1 MKFIPSKIAN
11 LSAFMLVSTFFT
23 LWLAVFIGN
32 EVEAILSYFF
42 VFSFGI
48 MHGANDLKLIQRT
61 AGLGTRTFYFRALFS
76 YILVIGIIALFFS
89 LVPILA
95 LGFFILASAYHFGE
109 QHWVSRIA
117 SKNVFS
123 GLFFLAYG
131 LIIFFLLFHF
141 HAVEVSQI
149 IYEVTEFQIPAEFY
163 LYGLV
168 VSGLVFLSIFV
179 WMGFRGLL
187 ITYVLE
193 ELFYLLVFYIL
204 FQSASL
210 LWGFSIYFVIW
221 HSIPSLLDQVQFL
234 SGKVS
239 KGSIWAYLKS
249 SFIYWMASLIGLA
262 VLYYFLQDQGKLFIS
277 ILIYF
282 LAAITFPHVLVM
294 NKLNKV

>member
-11 LSAFMLVSTFFT
+11 ISAFMLVSTFFT
-23 LWLAVFIGN
+23 LWLAVFMDN
-32 EVEAILSYFF
+32 EAEAILSYFF

-61 AGLGTRTFYFRALFS
+61 TGLGTRTFYLRALFS
-76 YILVIGIIALFFS
+76 YLLVIGIIALFFS
-89 LVPILA
+89 LVPVLA
-95 LGFFILASAYHFGE
+95 LAFFVLASAYHFGE
-109 QHWVSRIA
+109 QHWVSRI
-117 SKNVFS
+117 SLKNRFS
-123 GLFFLAYG
+123 GIFYTAYG

-141 HAVEVSQI
+141 HAAEVSGI
-149 IYEVTEFQIPAEFY
+149 IYDVTAFEVPTDIY
-163 LYGLV
+163 LYGLIG
-168 VSGLVFLSIFV
+168 SGVVFLAIFV
-179 WMGFRGLL
+179 WMAIEGIL
-187 ITYVLE
+187 ITYILE

-234 SGKVS
+234 SGKIS
-239 KGSIWAYLKS
+239 KGSVWDYFKS
-249 SFIYWMASLIGLA
+249 SIIYWMASLIGLG
-262 VLYYFLQDQGKLFIS
+262 VLYYFLQDQDKLFIS